1 MNATAIVERI
11 AFSSGFEPNMAVLN
25 PCERY
30 LRAFIVLMYDRD
42 AQGEDERAMHA
53 ARTIARELNCAG
65 YTAYRLGIQTMDTY
79 RPTDLGYVEVLR
91 GLKQYFDPGGV
102 LAPGRYDL
110 FDELSEGG

>member
-1 MNATAIVERI
+1 
-11 AFSSGFEPNMAVLN
+11 
-25 PCERY
+25 
-30 LRAFIVLMYDRD
+30 
-42 AQGEDERAMHA
+42 MHA